1 MSYVLWVIP
10 DRGGGWTERAAADTL
25 EEAQAKRS
33 RLYRE
38 LGDVSVRVLRRGEY
52 PWDGHF
58 DVTDQRRP
66 DGGGA
71 K

>member
-25 EEAQAKRS
+25 EEAEAKRS
-33 RLYRE
+33 RLYSE

-52 PWDGHF
+52 PWDGHL
-58 DVTDQRRP
+58 DVRRR
-66 DGGGA
+66 GGRTRE
-71 K
+71 